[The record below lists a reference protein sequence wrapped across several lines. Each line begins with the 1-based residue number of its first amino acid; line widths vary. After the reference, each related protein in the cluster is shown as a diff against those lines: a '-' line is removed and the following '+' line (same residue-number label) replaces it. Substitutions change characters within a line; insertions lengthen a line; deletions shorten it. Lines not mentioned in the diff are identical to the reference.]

1 MLIELF
7 KSQHISDDTNH
18 ALYSLKCGKCFV
30 VFCHSCSCCEVTPST
45 IRQTSR
51 RYAWWRRSSATWD
64 TTSSR
69 NRSLLWRPPYWWSP
83 TRSVLCDTGRKFTN
97 RFNTSLRSER
107 VLTACGVKV
116 SFSLRCS
123 KVILQMLQY
132 VRQKFFWLRFLVCG
146 FTDFPLGRRSVLCF
160 HGNML
165 FGLDLAAGK
174 FFGLHLRPHS
184 AGFWLAAGCVIKQ
197 SGLKGAAAALCKV
210 PSLLWVCRHGC
221 GVSFDFLSKPFL

>member
-1 MLIELF
+1 MYF
-7 KSQHISDDTNH
+7 
-18 ALYSLKCGKCFV
+18 

-83 TRSVLCDTGRKFTN
+83 TRSVLCDTGRNFTN
-97 RFNTSLRSER
+97 RFNTSLRSKR

-123 KVILQMLQY
+123 KVTLQMLQY
-132 VRQKFFWLRFLVCG
+132 VRQKFFWLGFLVCG
-146 FTDFPLGRRSVLCF
+146 FTNFPLGHISVLCF
-160 HGNML
+160 YGNML
-165 FGLDLAAGK
+165 FGLVLAAGK
-174 FFGLHLRPHS
+174 FFSLHFDILSVRRHTLLDS
-184 AGFWLAAGCVIKQ
+184 DWLLDVWLCRAASRGQRLLTSSSSVQ
-197 SGLKGAAAALCKV
+197 SSFFKL
-210 PSLLWVCRHGC
+210 SL
-221 GVSFDFLSKPFL
+221 